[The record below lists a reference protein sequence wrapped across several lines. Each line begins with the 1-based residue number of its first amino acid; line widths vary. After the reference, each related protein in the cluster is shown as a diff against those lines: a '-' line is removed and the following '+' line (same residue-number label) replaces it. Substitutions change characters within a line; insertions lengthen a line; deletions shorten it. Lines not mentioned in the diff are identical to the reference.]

1 MADSDKCVNEGFADI
16 AAGRGQ
22 PVYGMNFLART
33 AQVPTYLADVPH
45 NIRVG
50 VHPHLNRSVGIN
62 VPTHYLAGR
71 LAFSGLHLEDGCLD
85 SCNLMHWGEQG
96 AEKLW
101 LFVSSRFNAAL
112 CRVVRDKLRELD
124 AGGEQVPY
132 NVECNTPLHHKNLV
146 LTPAFL
152 KANGIPYHVISQRPG
167 TFIYVCEGVF
177 HQVIN
182 TDLNLVEAVNVGGL
196 GWNHAAHIFVACG
209 CTGYSVE
216 EISPNP
222 VSYETLTEHSTRLYE
237 CPKQGCLHTS
247 ATATQARQHARVH
260 ARGNS
265 NRPQVF
271 CH

>member
-1 MADSDKCVNEGFADI
+1 
-16 AAGRGQ
+16 
-22 PVYGMNFLART
+22 
-33 AQVPTYLADVPH
+33 
-45 NIRVG
+45 
-50 VHPHLNRSVGIN
+50 
-62 VPTHYLAGR
+62 
-71 LAFSGLHLEDGCLD
+71 
-85 SCNLMHWGEQG
+85 MHWREEG

-101 LFVSSRFNAAL
+101 LFVSPRFNATL

-132 NVECNTPLHHKNLV
+132 NVECNTPLHYKNLV

-152 KANGIPYHVISQRPG
+152 KANRIPYHVVSQRPG
-167 TFIYVCEGVF
+167 TLIYVREGVF

-182 TDLNLVEAVNVGGL
+182 TGLNLAEAVNVGGP

-209 CTGYSVE
+209 CTGCSVE

-222 VSYETLTEHSTRLYE
+222 ASYKTLTGHSTRLYE

-247 ATATQARQHARVH
+247 ATATQARQHTRVH
-260 ARGNS
+260 VRGNS

-271 CH
+271 CHQCSLGFLSVACLTCHIGTVHSDGLPHKGFRLWSNCHKLDSSANFARHRRSTLGRASSQRFRLVLELP